1 MSFLF
6 ASLSF
11 NGSQILF
18 LLHFSNFFSFF
29 SVHVMHGLIVSE
41 MIWQF
46 CKIATPTSKHRAV
59 SSRATHS
66 LSLHLFNA
74 FKCLSIPFKSQ
85 GFYVARLGQT
95 LSD

>member
-18 LLHFSNFFSFF
+18 LLDFFSFF

-46 CKIATPTSKHRAV
+46 SKIVTPTSKHRAF
-59 SSRATHS
+59 SSRATDS
-66 LSLHLFNA
+66 LSLHFFNA